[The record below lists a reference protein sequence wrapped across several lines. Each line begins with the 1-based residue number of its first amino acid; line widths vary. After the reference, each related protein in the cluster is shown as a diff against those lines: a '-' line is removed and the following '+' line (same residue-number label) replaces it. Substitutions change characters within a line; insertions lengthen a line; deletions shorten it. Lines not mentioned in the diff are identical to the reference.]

1 MTEPADYRATVARL
15 RAERD
20 ALRRRLE
27 EAEET
32 LHAIR
37 SCAVDAF
44 LIDDGTG
51 GERVYSLESADR
63 PYRLLVDCMAQGA
76 LVLSDEGT
84 ILFANGRFADLVAAS
99 NDQLAGALLSSFIF
113 DDERDAL
120 ADALRE
126 ARRVGRGIT
135 ELSLKRGADATVPV
149 HVTLSPLPLGNTPT
163 VCAVVTDLTEQRQH
177 EELRRAQ
184 AALRDADRRKDE
196 FLATLAHELRNPLA
210 PVSSA
215 VHILRLKA
223 PAIPEVQ
230 WAQEVIERQVEQMTR
245 LVDDLL
251 DLSRV
256 TRNQIILRREHVDVA
271 TIIRAAVETSTPA
284 IDQAGHHLTVE
295 IPPSPVVLDVDP
307 MRLSQVLANL
317 LNNAAKY
324 TNGGGNITIRGGTDG
339 DHVVIDVE
347 DTGVG
352 IPHEL
357 LPRVFDMFTQ
367 VDRSLERTQTGLGI
381 GLTLSKRLVE
391 MHGGTIVVR
400 SEPGKGS
407 VFTVRLPPAVVV
419 RADAPIHDEKP
430 AGATDDS
437 SLRVL
442 VVDDNV
448 DSADSLSL
456 ALQIRGHNVRAV
468 YDGASALQ
476 VGASFRPDV
485 ILLDL
490 GMPDLDGHETC
501 RLIRK
506 QAWAADVRI
515 VALTG
520 WGQYEDRRKTGE
532 SGFDYHLVKPME
544 PPVLASLLERLSEG
558 RGASTPSL
566 ASPRRT
572 AAPAPP
578 A

>member
-1 MTEPADYRATVARL
+1 MTEPADFTATVARL
-15 RAERD
+15 RAERNE
-20 ALRRRLE
+20 LRRRLE

-37 SCAVDAF
+37 SGAVDGF
-44 LIDDGTG
+44 LIEDGEG
-51 GERVYSLESADR
+51 GERVYTLESADR
-63 PYRLLVDCMAQGA
+63 PYRLLVDSMAQGA
-76 LVLSDEGT
+76 LVLSEDGT
-84 ILFANGRFADLVAAS
+84 ILFANGRFSDLVGTAHVE
-99 NDQLAGALLSSFIF
+99 LAGRHLSDFIL
-113 DDERDAL
+113 DTERPAL
-120 ADALRE
+120 AE
-126 ARRVGRGIT
+126 AMEQAKLGRGIT
-135 ELSLKRGADATVPV
+135 EVSLKRGADDTVPV
-149 HVTLSPLPLGNTPT
+149 GVALSPVPLGNAPT
-163 VCAVVTDLTEQRQH
+163 MCAVVTDLTEQRQH

-184 AALRDADRRKDE
+184 AALKDADRRKDE

-256 TRNQIILRREHVDVA
+256 TRNQIILRRAPVELA
-271 TIIRAAVETSTPA
+271 TIIRSAVETSTPA
-284 IDQAGHHLTVE
+284 IDLAGHRLNVE
-295 IPPSPVVLDVDP
+295 VPPSAVILDVDQ
-307 MRLSQVLANL
+307 MRISQVLANL

-324 TNGGGNITIRGGTDG
+324 TNRGGTITVRAGMHG

-352 IPHEL
+352 IPQEL

-381 GLTLSKRLVE
+381 GLTLSKRLME

-407 VFTVRLPPAVVV
+407 TFTVRLPPAVVV
-419 RADAPIHDEKP
+419 L
-430 AGATDDS
+430 AGAPVQNAKPEVAIDDS

-442 VVDDNV
+442 IVDDNV

-456 ALQIRGHNVRAV
+456 ALQIRGHHARAV

-506 QAWAADVRI
+506 QSWGDDVRI

-544 PPVLASLLERLSEG
+544 PPALANLLERISEG
-558 RGASTPSL
+558 RPPSTPS
-566 ASPRRT
+566 AAAPQRT
-572 AAPAPP
+572 VAPAPP